1 MTYYTRLMIFEVL
14 QQFELLKTKKEK
26 LKHLRTHDSP
36 ALRDMI
42 RCSLDPKIQ
51 FLLPEGAPPYN
62 PAATSSIPSNLLR
75 QNVKLTYWVKGSPK
89 AEQVD
94 KIRRERIFM
103 DVLESIHPEDALV
116 LINAKEKKQ
125 LAKGLTVKFVNEA
138 FPGLIA

>member
-1 MTYYTRLMIFEVL
+1 MAYYNRLLIFEVL
-14 QQFELLKTKKEK
+14 QKFEELKTKKEK
-26 LKHLRTHDSP
+26 IEHLRKNDTA
-36 ALRDMI
+36 ALRDLI

-62 PAATSSIPSNLLR
+62 PAAPESIPSNLLK

-89 AEQVD
+89 AAQVD

-116 LINAKEKKQ
+116 LIKAKDKKQ
-125 LAKGLTVKFVNEA
+125 LAKGLTQKLVNEA
-138 FPGLIA
+138 FPGLIQ